1 MEEES
6 VDYPNI
12 AKAVAKEVQNK
23 KAEKGIL
30 ICRSGLGM
38 SICAKQI
45 LKELD
50 VHLVIMN
57 IQQDIQDYIMIAIY

>member
-1 MEEES
+1 MEGKCK
-6 VDYPNI
+6 DYPNI

-38 SICAKQI
+38 SICANKFKGI
-45 LKELD
+45 RCTPCHNEYTTK
-50 VHLVIMN
+50 IFK
-57 IQQDIQDYIMIAIY
+57 IT